1 MTDFHLPTFRT
12 KRLTLRHFR
21 EDDFAFM
28 RELDSNPEVVKY
40 LGHGKVRTEEET
52 TRNMNKI
59 FADYEVFGI
68 GLYVVE
74 DLITGEKLGRSGL
87 IPWNIEDELYWEVGY
102 TFKPSAWGKGYA
114 TEAATYLASWGQE
127 SLSEDFLVSLIHPQ
141 NLDSIN
147 VACKIGMN
155 YWKEITIKDNPV
167 SVYRTL

>member
-1 MTDFHLPTFRT
+1 MTDFHLPTFNT

-28 RELDSNPEVVKY
+28 RELDSDPEVVKY
-40 LGHGKVRTEEET
+40 LGHGKIRTEEET
-52 TRNMNKI
+52 TRNLSKI

-68 GLYVVE
+68 GLYIVE
-74 DLITGEKLGRSGL
+74 DSMTGEKIGRAGL

-102 TFKPSAWGKGYA
+102 TFKQSAWGKGYA
-114 TEAATYLASWGQE
+114 TEAATFLVAWGQE
-127 SLSEDFLVSLIHPQ
+127 NLFEDFLVSLIHPE

-147 VACKIGMN
+147 VASKIGMN
-155 YWKEITIKDNPV
+155 YWKEITIKDRPV